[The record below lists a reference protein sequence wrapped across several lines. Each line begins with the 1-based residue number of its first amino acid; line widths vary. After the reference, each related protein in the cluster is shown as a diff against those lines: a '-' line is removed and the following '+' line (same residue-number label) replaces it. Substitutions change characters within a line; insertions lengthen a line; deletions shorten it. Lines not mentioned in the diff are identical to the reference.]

1 MRETTIARNYA
12 EALLALARKSDDL
25 QGWGRM
31 IDDVA
36 NAIERDDR
44 LRHFLEAPQISADQ
58 KNEVL
63 EKAFE
68 DRKSVV

>member
-36 NAIERDDR
+36 NAVQRDTR
-44 LRHFLEAPQISADQ
+44 LRNFLEAPQVSAD
-58 KNEVL
+58 
-63 EKAFE
+63 
-68 DRKSVV
+68 